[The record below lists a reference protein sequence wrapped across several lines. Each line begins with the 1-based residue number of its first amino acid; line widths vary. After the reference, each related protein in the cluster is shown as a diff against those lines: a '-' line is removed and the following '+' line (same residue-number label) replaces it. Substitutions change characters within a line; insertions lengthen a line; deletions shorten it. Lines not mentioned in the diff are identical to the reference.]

1 MEDLVPLYVP
11 FPSQAS
17 ASGAVDYALD
27 VQPQIGDVTEIY
39 YMGYHLEMAAAP
51 APSSIRLQ
59 IDSSIG
65 DLQPLYYAKPVSAS
79 TPVANT
85 KGSMLIF
92 PNVTSQSQDVN
103 LNWPW
108 LLVRTPQGSI
118 QRLQVRVGDQDLQGV
133 TFNSLVV
140 YFGCRLGRNSSRYK
154 PLRPGDY
161 RFSSGY
167 ISHS

>member
-11 FPSQAS
+11 FPAQAS
-17 ASGAVDYALD
+17 AVVDYQLD
-27 VQPQIGDVTEIY
+27 VQPQIGDVTHIY
-39 YMGYHLEMAAAP
+39 YMGYHLEMAATP

-108 LLVRTPQGSI
+108 LLVKTPQGSI
-118 QRLQVRVGDQDLQGV
+118 QRLQIRVGDQDLQGI
-133 TFNSLVV
+133 TFNSLVI
-140 YFGCRLGRNSSRYK
+140 YFGLRLGRNDSRYK
-154 PLRPGDY
+154 PIRPGDY